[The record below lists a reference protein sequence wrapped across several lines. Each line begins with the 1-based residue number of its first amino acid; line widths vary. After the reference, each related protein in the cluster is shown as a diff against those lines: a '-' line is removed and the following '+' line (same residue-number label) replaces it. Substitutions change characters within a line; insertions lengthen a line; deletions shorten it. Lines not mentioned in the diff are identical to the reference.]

1 MAHTPQLIRGPMP
14 FVPSGNQI
22 EGSNA
27 GSAQNQRDRGFTL
40 VEIMIVVVIIGLLA
54 AIAIPTFNRVK
65 IKSQAARM
73 ANDFRQYEA
82 AFSRFSMENGTL
94 PATTAAGTI
103 PSGMDGILPTSY
115 TQPSA
120 LSGSYEWVGAPDQN
134 IVLSGSYAT
143 DEVMQLVD
151 KTLDDG
157 DLATGDFT
165 KPSTGTFAYHVH

>member
-1 MAHTPQLIRGPMP
+1 MKVRNH
-14 FVPSGNQI
+14 
-22 EGSNA
+22 
-27 GSAQNQRDRGFTL
+27 GFTL

-82 AFSRFSMENGTL
+82 AFNRFSMENGALPASSAAGTL
-94 PATTAAGTI
+94 PA
-103 PSGMDGILPTSY
+103 GMTGYLPDSF

-120 LSGSYEWVGAPDQN
+120 LAGSYEWAGAPDQN
-134 IVLSGSYAT
+134 IVLSGTYAT

-165 KPSTGTFAYHVH
+165 KSAAATFSYHVH